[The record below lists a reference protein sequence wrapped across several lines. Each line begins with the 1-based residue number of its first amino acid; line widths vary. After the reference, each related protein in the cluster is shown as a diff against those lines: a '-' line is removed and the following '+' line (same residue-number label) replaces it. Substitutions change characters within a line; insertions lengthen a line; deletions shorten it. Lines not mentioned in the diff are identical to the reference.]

1 MLPPKK
7 SAQKS
12 ETYRHS
18 PAAGICAGDKLL
30 LTAKAVGLRYA
41 ARRVEEWNIADWFG
55 PGCLG
60 QPVLGRDARA
70 FFAKWQLVGFYMNI
84 SMPMR
89 KTNSYHRSH

>member
-41 ARRVEEWNIADWFG
+41 ARRPGERRISAGFG
-55 PGCLG
+55 PGYLG
-60 QPVLGRDARA
+60 DSG
-70 FFAKWQLVGFYMNI
+70 
-84 SMPMR
+84 
-89 KTNSYHRSH
+89 